1 MSNLIIKRPENI
13 FKLFSSLLNINGVG
27 EKKLQLLEKKIGPYI
42 INLLFYLPIKSINRF
57 KNTSLKNINHGEIIT
72 CEVEVIEINIQPY
85 KFRNKNNISRI
96 ITFGLDEEKSIRLD
110 IIYFGKNTQY
120 LKNIYKVGN
129 KIIISGKFESFNGL
143 GQIVHPDYV
152 LTDNQRSQIPKIEP
166 VYPLFLGVNQKFIYK
181 IINQSIKRIPNI
193 PEWLSNKVVEKYKF
207 SNWQD
212 SITKLHNP
220 ENIADAE
227 LNSIYRRRL
236 AFDELLA
243 NQISML
249 LIKNKISKINR
260 NLPSK
265 NNSQIIEKFYKS
277 LPFKLTKNQI
287 EVVNEIKKDIHDEK
301 TMVRMLQGDVGSGKT
316 IVALISMLHAISDGS
331 QSVLLVPTEILALQ
345 HYNTVKNLLTPI
357 NIEVVLLLGES
368 RSIHSKKER
377 MEIINNIAEGN
388 VKVIIGTHALISK
401 KVTYKNLSLA
411 VIDEQH
417 RFGVKQ
423 RYEIT
428 QKSTNV
434 NILVMTATPIPRSL
448 ALTAYG
454 DMDISI
460 INEKPRGRQP
470 IKTYVLPQS
479 KINEVLLSM
488 ERAIK
493 NGALIYWVCP
503 LIEESENID
512 LIAVNERFD
521 FLVNYFP
528 NIDISLVHGKQNQIE
543 REKAINNFKIGKSKI
558 LVATTVIE
566 VGVDIPDATIM
577 VIECA
582 ERFGL
587 SQIHQLRGR
596 VGRSNKESSCILLYK
611 SQLSPIAHSRLKI
624 LKETDDGFK
633 ISENDL
639 ILRGP
644 GEVLGSKQSGN
655 IDFKF
660 IDLHLHSDLIPVAR
674 DEAVNLLNNDND
686 HKKINTLLS
695 IFENNEAIKLL
706 KGG

>member
-13 FKLFSSLLNINGVG
+13 FELFSSLLNINGVG
-27 EKKLQLLEKKIGPYI
+27 EKKLRLLEKKIGPYI

-72 CEVEVIEINIQPY
+72 CEVEVIEINMQPY

-236 AFDELLA
+236 AFDELVA

-287 EVVNEIKKDIHDEK
+287 EVVNEIKEDIHDEK

-611 SQLSPIAHSRLKI
+611 SQLSPIAYSRLKI

-660 IDLHLHSDLIPVAR
+660 IDLHLHSDLIPAAR
-674 DEAVNLLNNDND
+674 DEAVNLLNNEND

>member
-1 MSNLIIKRPENI
+1 LSNLIIKRPEDI
-13 FKLFSSLLNINGVG
+13 FELFSSLLNINGVG
-27 EKKLQLLEKKIGPYI
+27 EKKIQLLEKKIGPYI
-42 INLLFYLPIKSINRF
+42 INLLFYLPIKYINRF
-57 KNTSLKNINHGEIIT
+57 ENTSLKNINHGDVLT
-72 CEVEVIEINIQPY
+72 CEVEIIEINIQPY
-85 KFRNKNNISRI
+85 NFRKKNNVSKI
-96 ITFGLDEEKSIRLD
+96 ITFGINEEKNIRLD
-110 IIYFGKNTQY
+110 IIYFGQNTQY
-120 LKNIYKVGN
+120 LKNIYKLGN
-129 KIIISGKFESFNGL
+129 RILISGKFESFNGL
-143 GQIVHPDYV
+143 GQVVHPDYV
-152 LTDNQRSQIPKIEP
+152 VSSNTKNQIPRIEP
-166 VYPLFLGVNQKFIYK
+166 VYPLFFGVNQKFIFK
-181 IINQSIKRIPNI
+181 IIKQSIKKIPYVT
-193 PEWLSNKVVEKYKF
+193 EWLSDEVIKKYNF
-207 SNWQD
+207 ANWQT
-212 SITKLHNP
+212 SIIKIHNP
-220 ENIADAE
+220 ENIQDAE
-227 LNSIYRRRL
+227 INNIYRKRL

-249 LIKNKISKINR
+249 LIKNKISKIN
-260 NLPSK
+260 NKLQSTS
-265 NNSQIIEKFYKS
+265 NSQIVEKLYKN
-277 LPFKLTKNQI
+277 LPFKLTRNQN
-287 EVVNEIKKDIHDEK
+287 EVVNEIKKDIYDKK

-316 IVALISMLHAISDGS
+316 IVALISMLYAISDGS

-345 HYNTVKNLLTPI
+345 HYNTIKNLLTPM
-357 NIEVVLLLGES
+357 NIDVALLLGET
-368 RSIHSKKER
+368 RSSHSKKER
-377 MEIINNIAEGN
+377 KAIIDNIADGN
-388 VKVIIGTHALISK
+388 VKVIIGTHALLSK
-401 KVTYKNLSLA
+401 NVTYKNLSLA

-417 RFGVKQ
+417 KFGVRQ
-423 RYEIT
+423 RFEIT
-428 QKSTNV
+428 QKSANV

-460 INEKPRGRQP
+460 INDKPTGRQP

-479 KINEVLLSM
+479 KIKDVLLSI
-488 ERAIK
+488 ERAIN

-503 LIEESENID
+503 LIEETENLD
-512 LIAVNERFD
+512 LTAVNERFD
-521 FLVNYFP
+521 FIVNYFP
-528 NIDISLVHGKQNQIE
+528 NINVSLVHGKQNQME
-543 REKAINNFKIGKSKI
+543 REKAIDDFKVGKSKI

-566 VGVDIPDATIM
+566 VGVDIPDATII

-660 IDLHLHSDLIPVAR
+660 IDLHLHSDLIPQAR
-674 DEAVNLLNNDND
+674 DEAINLLKNDKD

>member
-1 MSNLIIKRPENI
+1 MSNLIIKRPEDI
-13 FKLFSSLLNINGVG
+13 FGLFASLLNINGVG
-27 EKKLQLLEKKIGPYI
+27 EKKIQLLEKKIGPYI
-42 INLLFYLPIKSINRF
+42 INLLFYLPIKYINRF
-57 KNTSLKNINHGEIIT
+57 ENTSLKNINHGDVLT
-72 CEVEVIEINIQPY
+72 CEVEIIEINIQPY
-85 KFRNKNNISRI
+85 NFRKKNNVSKI
-96 ITFGLDEEKSIRLD
+96 ITFGINEEKNIRLD
-110 IIYFGKNTQY
+110 IIYFGQNTQY
-120 LKNIYKVGN
+120 LKNIYKLGN
-129 KIIISGKFESFNGL
+129 RILISGKFESFNGL
-143 GQIVHPDYV
+143 GQVVHPDYV
-152 LTDNQRSQIPKIEP
+152 VSSNTKNQIPRIEP
-166 VYPLFLGVNQKFIYK
+166 VYPLFFGVNQKFIFK
-181 IINQSIKRIPNI
+181 IIKQSTKKIPYVT
-193 PEWLSNKVVEKYKF
+193 EWLSDEVIKKYNF
-207 SNWQD
+207 ANWQT
-212 SITKLHNP
+212 SIIKIHNP
-220 ENIADAE
+220 ENIQDAE
-227 LNSIYRRRL
+227 INNIYRKRL

-249 LIKNKISKINR
+249 LIKNKISKIN
-260 NLPSK
+260 NKLHSTGD
-265 NNSQIIEKFYKS
+265 SQIVDQLYKN
-277 LPFKLTKNQI
+277 LPFKLTRNQND
-287 EVVNEIKKDIHDEK
+287 VVNEIKKDIYDKK

-345 HYNTVKNLLTPI
+345 HYNTIKNLLTPM
-357 NIEVVLLLGES
+357 NIDVALLLGET
-368 RSIHSKKER
+368 RSSHNKKER
-377 MEIINNIAEGN
+377 KAIIDNIADGN
-388 VKVIIGTHALISK
+388 VKVIIGTHALLSK
-401 KVTYKNLSLA
+401 NVTYKNLSLA

-417 RFGVKQ
+417 KFGVRQ
-423 RYEIT
+423 RFEIT
-428 QKSTNV
+428 QKSANV

-460 INEKPRGRQP
+460 INDKPTGRQP

-479 KINEVLLSM
+479 KIKDVLLSI

-503 LIEESENID
+503 LIEETENLD
-512 LIAVNERFD
+512 LTAVNERFD
-521 FLVNYFP
+521 FIVNYFP
-528 NIDISLVHGKQNQIE
+528 NINVSLVHGKQNQME
-543 REKAINNFKIGKSKI
+543 REKAIDDFKVGKSKI

-566 VGVDIPDATIM
+566 VGVDIPDATII

-611 SQLSPIAHSRLKI
+611 SQLSLIAHSRLKI

-660 IDLHLHSDLIPVAR
+660 IDLHLHSDLIPQAR
-674 DEAVNLLNNDND
+674 EEAINLLKNDKD